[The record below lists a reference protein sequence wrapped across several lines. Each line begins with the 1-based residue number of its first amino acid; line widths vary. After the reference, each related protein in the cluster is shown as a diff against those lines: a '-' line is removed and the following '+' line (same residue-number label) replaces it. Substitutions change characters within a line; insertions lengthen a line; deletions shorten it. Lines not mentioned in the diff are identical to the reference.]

1 MLTNVVLLHLPVA
14 TAPPKRKLKRALVA
28 TLATLLAL
36 GNFLTRIRDSCR
48 ISVFDPNVFYSVRD
62 TYIKTDSSALLTM
75 RVNSIY
81 FGNLN
86 DSTAKEN
93 YDKNVS

>member
-1 MLTNVVLLHLPVA
+1 MLINVVLLHLPVA
-14 TAPPKRKLKRALVA
+14 MVPPKRKAKLALAA
-28 TLATLLAL
+28 TLAILLAL
-36 GNFLTRIRDSCR
+36 GNYFDSHPR
-48 ISVFDPNVFYSVRD
+48 QQISVFDPNVFYSVRD
-62 TYIKTDSSALLTM
+62 TYIKTDTSALLTM

-86 DSTAKEN
+86 DSTAKDN